1 MTIKRILVFVTLLAA
16 FFMYGC
22 DNPTLRD
29 KIEKKEKQ
37 LTQSAAEEGQDEVV
51 ESLLE
56 DYMAFVEQNP
66 GDSLTPL
73 YRFRSADIMM
83 NRNMPVKALEQLDII
98 LNRHPDFSKGADA
111 LFLKGYVLENS
122 LGELGRAKEVYH
134 RFLEKYPGHAFADDV
149 EVSLKHL
156 GRSPE
161 ELVRMFEKEADD
173 QPQPENSSER

>member
-1 MTIKRILVFVTLLAA
+1 
-16 FFMYGC
+16 MYGC
-22 DNPTLRD
+22 DNATLRE
-29 KIEKKEKQ
+29 KIERQEKQ
-37 LTQSAAEEGQDEVV
+37 LTQGVAEEEQDEVV

-66 GDSLTPL
+66 GDSLTSL

-98 LNRHPDFSKGADA
+98 MNRHPDFPKRADA
-111 LFLKGYVLENS
+111 LFLKGYILENS

-134 RFLEKYPGHAFADDV
+134 RFLETYPEHAFADDV
-149 EVSLKHL
+149 EVSLEHL

-161 ELVRMFEKEADD
+161 DLVRMFEKKADN